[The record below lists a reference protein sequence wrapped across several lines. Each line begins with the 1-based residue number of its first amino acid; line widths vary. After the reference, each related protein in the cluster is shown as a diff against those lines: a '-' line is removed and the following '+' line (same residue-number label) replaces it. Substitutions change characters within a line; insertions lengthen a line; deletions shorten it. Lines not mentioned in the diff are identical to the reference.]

1 MASVIGR
8 RYIPSLAVTDTGYVY
23 AAAGGFTVVASP
35 SGALDHTQGT
45 DQGLDTGGL
54 SAVTAAETKTAYTH
68 SQVAHAPSTAQAN
81 ADITKAEIEAKLTG
95 ALTSHSHAAGAATSL
110 DTTSDVIID
119 LATKGLVLKDTQGTP
134 HYWRV
139 TIDTTGALT
148 TTDIGTSKP

>member
-23 AAAGGFTVVASP
+23 ATAGGFTVVTSP

-68 SQVAHAPSTAQAN
+68 SQVAHAPAGAQAN

-95 ALTSHSHAAGAATSL
+95 ALTSHSHVI

-148 TTDIGTSKP
+148 TTDLGTSKP